1 MNTANPQLEGLYLAV
16 AAINRLLVEKQLL
29 THEEIRDMLLE
40 TERAVLRDPQPATV
54 SDSHRKAVAFPI
66 RLLLAANEAAEKGAE
81 VSFEDLARH
90 VGRHS

>member
-1 MNTANPQLEGLYLAV
+1 MNTANPQLEGLYLAI

-66 RLLLAANEAAEKGAE
+66 RLLLTANEAAEKGAE